1 MEYISI
7 MSFEQSLLFQLYAA
21 QGRGKF
27 FFFLSPVP
35 LFDFNC
41 LKRTEFDHFFPLVS
55 PLPLGLAAPIFQSI
69 FKDLCRTNLTKN
81 PSSDLPLK
89 KVRDLCKKELRK
101 RALLAVHE
109 GNTVIPAEDSAS
121 KADTLPA
128 YEELHELESLLKGRL
143 LSLSEIQRFV
153 GFWSK
158 ETLVRSLQL
167 LCLEGRAILLPAF
180 YQKKRSL
187 VSCQRCGWEGV
198 PDTHSCARCGS
209 SECCSCPDC
218 GLLGSLSFCDPLYTG
233 VGDGGGDGIRCRPF
247 SLGDSLAKRAKRA
260 SLRKAPAVITCRL
273 RLPGNIKFTP
283 PQEAAAQHLL
293 KFGREGKPGGSC
305 LVWAACGAGKTEV
318 SFPLIAEMLNQVK
331 RVLFTSPRRDV
342 VLEIA
347 PRLANAFG
355 RERTAALYGGSSTP
369 KKEIPLLA
377 ATTHQVLR
385 FYHNFDLV
393 ILDEGD
399 AYPFPDSRMLHYGV
413 EKARCTGG
421 KLVYLTATPTS
432 WMLDQVRKS
441 RVDVIKIPARPHG
454 FPLPV
459 PKFLKIAPLQK
470 TRKGY
475 LLQRQVLEI
484 AAELLKKPGSR
495 IFIFVPS
502 VALTSLVG
510 EVLRTAAGSYPLE
523 DLKPDSVQWTHAADR
538 DRKLKRERFF
548 AGEFPLLVTT
558 TIMERGVTVPKVNVL
573 VLEAA
578 QEGIFDTS
586 TLVQIAGR
594 CGRSPDYPTGEVCF
608 ISREISRSMREARSQ
623 IMGMNKEAQ
632 RKGYLRSDWEEI
644 LKKIV
649 L

>member
-1 MEYISI
+1 MEYITI
-7 MSFEQSLLFQLYAA
+7 MLSSEQRLLFQLYAA

-27 FFFLSPVP
+27 LFFLSPVP
-35 LFDFNC
+35 LFDFNY
-41 LKRTEFDHFFPLVS
+41 LAGKEFDLFFPVVS
-55 PLPLGLAAPIFQSI
+55 PLPLGLAASI
-69 FKDLCRTNLTKN
+69 FKDLCGTNFKKGSPKLLLEKIRN
-81 PSSDLPLK
+81 LCSRELGRRGLPAAQEE
-89 KVRDLCKKELRK
+89 V
-101 RALLAVHE
+101 A
-109 GNTVIPAEDSAS
+109 VIPAAEIVYPP
-121 KADTLPA
+121 DTLPG

-143 LSLSEIQRFV
+143 LSLGEIQSVV
-153 GFWSK
+153 GFWGK
-158 ETLVRSLQL
+158 EILAQALQL
-167 LCLEGRAILLPAF
+167 LCLEGKTALLPAL
-180 YQKKRSL
+180 YRKKGSL
-187 VSCQRCGWEGV
+187 VYCQRCGWEGI
-198 PDTHSCARCGS
+198 PDTHNCARCGS

-233 VGDGGGDGIRCRPF
+233 VDDNGGDEICCKPLLMGA
-247 SLGDSLAKRAKRA
+247 SLSKTAP
-260 SLRKAPAVITCRL
+260 LRKAPAPRPCRWT
-273 RLPGNIKFTP
+273 LPGDIKFTP

-293 KFGREGKPGGSC
+293 KFGREGKPGGTC

-318 SFPLIAEMLNQVK
+318 SFPLIAEMLNQGK
-331 RVLFTSPRRDV
+331 KVLFASPRRDV

-347 PRLANAFG
+347 PRLALAFG

-369 KKEIPLLA
+369 KKEFPLLA

-399 AYPFPDSRMLHYGV
+399 AYPFPESRMLHYGV
-413 EKARCTGG
+413 EKARCSGG

-432 WMLDQVRKS
+432 WMLAQARKS
-441 RVDVIKIPARPHG
+441 RVDIIKIPARPHG

-470 TRKGY
+470 TRMGY
-475 LLQRQVLEI
+475 ELQRQVLEI
-484 AAELLKKPGSR
+484 AAELLKKAGSR
-495 IFIFVPS
+495 IFLFVPS

-510 EVLRTAAGSYPLE
+510 EALRSAAGSYPLE
-523 DLKPDSVQWTHAADR
+523 HLKPDSVQWTHAGDR

-558 TIMERGVTVPKVNVL
+558 TIMERGVTVPRVNVL

-594 CGRSPDYPTGEVCF
+594 CGRSPDYPTGEVWF
-608 ISREISRSMREARSQ
+608 ISREISRSMREARLQ

-632 RKGYLRSDWEEI
+632 RKGYLRGDWEEM
-644 LKKIV
+644 LGRIV
-649 L
+649 F